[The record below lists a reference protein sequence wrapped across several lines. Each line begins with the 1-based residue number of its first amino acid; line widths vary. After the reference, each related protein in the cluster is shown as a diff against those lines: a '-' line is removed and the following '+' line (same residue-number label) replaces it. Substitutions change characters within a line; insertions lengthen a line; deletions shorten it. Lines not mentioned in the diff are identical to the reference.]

1 MTMADDNFFLIFS
14 EAEAPDPLRLS
25 LQYFFEKEQYR
36 YKFSNAFTK
45 FTKIIN
51 EELITARRFF
61 NIVKE
66 TSLISDKLVIRHH
79 TTSGWTYS
87 FEKGFFRNAER
98 YHRRINRV
106 GNDLI
111 LHTIDDAVEETKSTT
126 FSQKSTNTPTSLPI
140 TQDDTSSIENLSV
153 ADTWEQT
160 NTITAHSRRDS
171 SPTSP
176 LSNSANNTTV
186 DVSMKSEIRN
196 ITDTMNDDINKV
208 MADLQDS
215 PQSFT
220 RPLQATI
227 REFITN
233 EIANSFTNL
242 TGFKTASDIT
252 TKLDQVTVL
261 ERDLRIRKENFNQVE
276 IQYKKSIEKMESRFH
291 FLTNKV
297 DKFESQ
303 LQNKLDTVTSQTT
316 QLVDSKRDEILRK
329 MDESMRLMNTKV
341 GIITSDLDSISATIQ
356 THAMNVKNLDNETLP
371 TAQSLKHVTGKL
383 KDLYKMYQR
392 KTTILDSTIDTLHE
406 EIDNVRLDAQ
416 RAFKHKTN
424 EFINNLQNE
433 FQHRDVPNPNTPLPS
448 TPYKT
453 APSHVHPSPY
463 PSQPKK
469 SNTHPFVQSPYQRPT
484 DSVFKGV
491 KMDVLRKLVKI
502 SCNDS
507 AQLLD
512 FYTKLRTAML
522 QAGIY
527 LREIQD
533 ISEDEPLYDEQDGY
547 TDSDYRTQG
556 NALYSFLCNEDV
568 IPQDF
573 IFAQNCLKSMSTSMD
588 GFQTLKSMLVPVHPT
603 LNNRRPPNNP
613 PVFSE
618 TGDLHLYEQS
628 LRNYFLLH
636 KIYGRSEFN
645 DLDKSKQF
653 IEGLDCNEYEY
664 EKTRLMA
671 ILDSVELNSL
681 ELTPKHTIQS
691 LATTIMNMSQTK
703 TNNVQINTFQ
713 GRTTPLHN
721 KRSTGPYARRQ
732 YQNVGDSRSSTEKF
746 SYRPTYGAN
755 RIPKNPPKS
764 AAKQKFT
771 KGQCNA
777 CKIYGH
783 HIRDCRFIVP
793 HLAMQAFMKN
803 QPQMCKQILDNHI
816 SINTEEH
823 KRTIVRTMQ
832 TTGLLD
838 DDEESDSYIDMEEII
853 HTPVVNRVRDADIV
867 DLTDEDHVHE

>member
-1 MTMADDNFFLIFS
+1 MDSHQGFTQDNCVDSYFASRWTVPLSLPGKLNTPPLWRCNFFSVSEQRVFFLPVRKKGTYVRRVIRISSYKNYISLYSWIYSFSLIFVSRRIYHCMTMADDNFFLIFS

-25 LQYFFEKEQYR
+25 LQYFFEKEQYS

-45 FTKIIN
+45 FTKISN

-220 RPLQATI
+220 RPLQSTI

-316 QLVDSKRDEILRK
+316 QLVDSKRDETLRK

-341 GIITSDLDSISATIQ
+341 GIITSDLDSISAT
-356 THAMNVKNLDNETLP
+356 
-371 TAQSLKHVTGKL
+371 
-383 KDLYKMYQR
+383 
-392 KTTILDSTIDTLHE
+392 
-406 EIDNVRLDAQ
+406 
-416 RAFKHKTN
+416 
-424 EFINNLQNE
+424 
-433 FQHRDVPNPNTPLPS
+433 
-448 TPYKT
+448 
-453 APSHVHPSPY
+453 
-463 PSQPKK
+463 
-469 SNTHPFVQSPYQRPT
+469 
-484 DSVFKGV
+484 
-491 KMDVLRKLVKI
+491 
-502 SCNDS
+502 
-507 AQLLD
+507 
-512 FYTKLRTAML
+512 
-522 QAGIY
+522 
-527 LREIQD
+527 
-533 ISEDEPLYDEQDGY
+533 
-547 TDSDYRTQG
+547 
-556 NALYSFLCNEDV
+556 
-568 IPQDF
+568 
-573 IFAQNCLKSMSTSMD
+573 
-588 GFQTLKSMLVPVHPT
+588 
-603 LNNRRPPNNP
+603 RR
-613 PVFSE
+613 S
-618 TGDLHLYEQS
+618 G
-628 LRNYFLLH
+628 
-636 KIYGRSEFN
+636 
-645 DLDKSKQF
+645 
-653 IEGLDCNEYEY
+653 
-664 EKTRLMA
+664 
-671 ILDSVELNSL
+671 NSL
-681 ELTPKHTIQS
+681 EFPDL
-691 LATTIMNMSQTK
+691 
-703 TNNVQINTFQ
+703 
-713 GRTTPLHN
+713 
-721 KRSTGPYARRQ
+721 
-732 YQNVGDSRSSTEKF
+732 
-746 SYRPTYGAN
+746 
-755 RIPKNPPKS
+755 
-764 AAKQKFT
+764 QKLFW
-771 KGQCNA
+771 
-777 CKIYGH
+777 
-783 HIRDCRFIVP
+783 
-793 HLAMQAFMKN
+793 
-803 QPQMCKQILDNHI
+803 
-816 SINTEEH
+816 S
-823 KRTIVRTMQ
+823 
-832 TTGLLD
+832 
-838 DDEESDSYIDMEEII
+838 
-853 HTPVVNRVRDADIV
+853 
-867 DLTDEDHVHE
+867 